1 MNDLPIEKK
10 QITSEACIHHL
21 WFSEKDYDKKG
32 AFIKWNPS
40 VKTENDKKKLID
52 AVNSNLIDVVASD
65 HAPHTLNEKNNNY
78 TKCPSGGPLVQHSLV
93 AMLDLYHNGLISL
106 EKIVEKMCH
115 NPAKL
120 FRIKKR
126 GFIKE
131 GYYADLTIL
140 DLNKSWTVS
149 KENILY
155 KCGWSPFEGHTF
167 KSSVQSCFVNGNLV
181 YNSGKFDESFRGLP
195 LEFNV

>member
-1 MNDLPIEKK
+1 
-10 QITSEACIHHL
+10 
-21 WFSEKDYDKKG
+21 
-32 AFIKWNPS
+32 
-40 VKTENDKKKLID
+40 
-52 AVNSNLIDVVASD
+52 
-65 HAPHTLNEKNNNY
+65 
-78 TKCPSGGPLVQHSLV
+78 
-93 AMLDLYHNGLISL
+93 MLDLYHDGLISL

-155 KCGWSPFEGHTF
+155 KCGWAPFEGDTF
-167 KSSVQSCFVNGNLV
+167 KRSVQSCFVNGNLV
-181 YNSGKFDESFRGLP
+181 YNSGEFDESFRGLP
-195 LEFNV
+195 LEFDV